1 MAPRSPLKKEKKK
14 EGSDNYNKNPTP
26 PPRIGPA
33 VGRKLTDG
41 VRTMVEQPDHEET
54 QRTLKRKRGL
64 DKDTERAS
72 SGKYYMSKKC
82 GGAVH
87 KARGGTFKGIF

>member
-1 MAPRSPLKKEKKK
+1 MAPRSPLQKKKKK
-14 EGSDNYNKNPTP
+14 EGSDNYSKKPTP
-26 PPRIGPA
+26 APKISPAIGK
-33 VGRKLTDG
+33 KLTDG
-41 VRTMVEQPDHEET
+41 KNTITNMPDHKEI
-54 QRTLKRKRGL
+54 QRTHRSKRGQ